1 MKFRS
6 CIDNIASYN
15 KIAERKKYNAVLATS
30 ESVYDYLKNI
40 SVQVGG
46 HSIQISSLGDNY
58 IKGEI
63 ESGKTYYEI
72 ASSIIS

>member
-15 KIAERKKYNAVLATS
+15 KIAERKKYNSVLATS

-46 HSIQISSLGDNY
+46 QSVQISSLVD